1 MSEKKAKT
9 KKIVKRRLKI
19 KGVLF
24 LLAVFAFLYLSI
36 MVLLKV
42 NVKNISVKGTDY
54 LKDSQIIKEAGLT
67 DGIKFFGFTS
77 NSLCAKIKENPLVK
91 TCKINRS
98 IDFKIEIEIEENVP
112 LFYYANEQSIVLSD
126 GTKLESN
133 ANNYGIPT
141 LINHTDEEVLK
152 DFIAG
157 LNDVKSDIIRS
168 ISEIEYS
175 PSASK
180 EGVYIDK
187 ERFVLIMNDGNTVI
201 INNRKLETLNYYETI
216 YASIGNKKGTFNFD
230 CDFDNYLFTEYE
242 VDDGLQ

>member
-1 MSEKKAKT
+1 MSEKKTKT
-9 KKIVKRRLKI
+9 KKVVKRRLKI

-24 LLAVFAFLYLSI
+24 LLAIFVILYFL
-36 MVLLKV
+36 VTALLKV
-42 NVKNISVKGTDY
+42 NVKNISIKGTEY
-54 LKDSQIIKEAGLT
+54 LKDAQIIKDAGLT
-67 DGIKFFGFTS
+67 DGIKYFGFTS
-77 NSLCAKIKENPLVK
+77 SSLCNKIKENPLIK
-91 TCKINRS
+91 TCKINRTFN
-98 IDFKIEIEIEENVP
+98 FKIEIEIEENVP
-112 LFYYANEQSIVLSD
+112 LFYYANEQSVVLSD
-126 GTKLESN
+126 GTKIQSN
-133 ANNYGIPT
+133 GVNYGIPT

-157 LNDVKSDIIRS
+157 LSDVKSDIIRS

-187 ERFVLIMNDGNTVI
+187 ERFVLLMNDGNTVI
-201 INNRKLETLNYYETI
+201 INNRKLEALNYYDTI

-242 VDDGLQ
+242 VSDGLQ